1 MIGSDMVGSV
11 ACRIDYS
18 RSKGWLYAATLLC
31 EAAELS
37 DLNYVFRGCYPS
49 NLPGSLAASQ

>member
-1 MIGSDMVGSV
+1 MVGSV

-31 EAAELS
+31 EAAEPS
-37 DLNYVFRGCYPS
+37 DLNYVFRGCYPG
-49 NLPGSLAASQ
+49 NLHGSLAASQ